1 VIIPEA
7 RAQVDAGRGKAFEES
22 FTTARLRLDPTR
34 ECDLDSLH
42 AIWTEPGVRRYLWDD
57 VIIPREKVEE
67 TLRASLA
74 SFARDGFGL
83 WALRLTG
90 DQDLIG
96 FAGLR
101 RIAELPLEVELLY
114 GLHPRFWKRGLATE
128 ASDAVLERGFARH
141 GLERIW
147 ARADAP
153 NAASFR
159 VMKRLG
165 MTRCQGPGSASG
177 IVCHS
182 IRREEHETRRFDTR
196 GEASANS

>member
-1 VIIPEA
+1 MN
-7 RAQVDAGRGKAFEES
+7 S
-22 FTTARLRLDPTR
+22 FGSGDEPSFMTARLRLDPVR
-34 ECDLDSLH
+34 EPDLESLH
-42 AIWTEPGVRRYLWDD
+42 ALWTEPSVRRYLWDD
-57 VIIPREKVEE
+57 VIIPREKAEE
-67 TLRASLA
+67 TLRKSLA

-83 WALRLTG
+83 WALRLIG

-114 GLHPRFWKRGLATE
+114 GLHPRFWGRGLATE
-128 ASDAVLERGFARH
+128 AAAALLERGFVRH
-141 GLERIW
+141 GLERVW

-177 IVCHS
+177 IVCHA
-182 IRREEHETRRFDTR
+182 IRREEHETRRIDTR